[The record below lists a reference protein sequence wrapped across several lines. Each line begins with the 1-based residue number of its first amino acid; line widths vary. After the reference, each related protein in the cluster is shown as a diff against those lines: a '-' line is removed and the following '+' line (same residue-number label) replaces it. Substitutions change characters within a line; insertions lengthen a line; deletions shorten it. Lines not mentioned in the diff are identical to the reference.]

1 MTQYHNELAQEAR
14 DSASFMPEPYIDYL
28 FKLPESIARIAL
40 IFRMVR
46 HVSEGASLER
56 LGAEDIMAAYHVM
69 QVLRQHG
76 RRVFGLMGQSS
87 YHAKAPILWEAI
99 NQRLAKLREFREK
112 EGLGQIEAVKPRDVA
127 RHEWAGIK

>member
-1 MTQYHNELAQEAR
+1 
-14 DSASFMPEPYIDYL
+14 MPEPYIDYL
-28 FKLPESIARIAL
+28 FKLPERIARIAL

-46 HVSEGASLER
+46 HVSQGASLER
-56 LGAEDIMAAYHVM
+56 LGTEDIRAAYQVM

-76 RRVFGLMGQSS
+76 RRLFGLMGQSS